1 MSAGCRMPGDLRT
14 LHRERGAYAAAQTKG
29 EEREILQRK
38 RKGAAAASLFY
49 FRQLSQ
55 MRRHRRERGMEHMQF
70 AYEAR
75 ENTLII
81 HMPREI
87 DHHSCRSMKR
97 DTELLLG
104 ENYINRI
111 VFDFTHTEF
120 MDSSGVGVLLSC
132 YKQMA
137 ASRGSTAYYGAGP
150 QVQRILAIAGI
161 ERLMNGYAGKEEA
174 LRGGRE

>member
-1 MSAGCRMPGDLRT
+1 MAKVTFSSAGDT
-14 LHRERGAYAAAQTKG
+14 LVAY
-29 EEREILQRK
+29 
-38 RKGAAAASLFY
+38 
-49 FRQLSQ
+49 LS
-55 MRRHRRERGMEHMQF
+55 G
-70 AYEAR
+70 
-75 ENTLII
+75 
-81 HMPREI
+81 EI
-87 DHHSCRSMKR
+87 DHHSAQYLR
-97 DTELLLG
+97 DEIDSVLQSRMPQTLVL
-104 ENYINRI
+104 
-111 VFDFTHTEF
+111 DFSAVSF